1 MNSPVWINGTEGE
14 QPFARVL
21 TEWNLLSFNTTNVT
35 KKKTTKIFNQIK
47 GFCWTFSMMKFFYSK
62 DN

>member
-35 KKKTTKIFNQIK
+35 KKNNKDFQPNKRVLLD
-47 GFCWTFSMMKFFYSK
+47 FFYDEILLFK
-62 DN
+62 R